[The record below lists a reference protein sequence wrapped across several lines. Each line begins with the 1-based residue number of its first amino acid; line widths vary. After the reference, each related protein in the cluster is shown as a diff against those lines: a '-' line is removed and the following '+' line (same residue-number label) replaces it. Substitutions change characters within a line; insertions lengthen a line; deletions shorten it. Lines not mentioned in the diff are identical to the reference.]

1 MKARHKSCL
10 DFAVALNLFRCE
22 VQYKTFIIN
31 SLNNLNT
38 VQIANHELYIY
49 FFFFGLHFDRSD
61 SAFNQL
67 NGEQ

>member
-1 MKARHKSCL
+1 M
-10 DFAVALNLFRCE
+10 E
-22 VQYKTFIIN
+22 YKTFIIN

-38 VQIANHELYIY
+38 VQIANHELFTYS
-49 FFFFGLHFDRSD
+49 FFFGLPFDRSD